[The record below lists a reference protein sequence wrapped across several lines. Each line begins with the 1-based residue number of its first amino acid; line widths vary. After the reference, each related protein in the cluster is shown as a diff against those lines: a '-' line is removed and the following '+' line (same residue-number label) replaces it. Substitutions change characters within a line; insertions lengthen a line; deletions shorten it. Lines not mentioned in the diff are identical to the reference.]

1 MRNGIIL
8 AVVAAGTTL
17 GGCIV
22 VIEKGTDEVADEVV
36 VDTQREVSVEREVKR
51 DVRREVRR
59 ADSAIAYD
67 VRDAVFADPEL
78 RGADIRISASGGTV
92 RLRGVVASAGLRDR
106 AVDLAAA
113 VPGVERVDSSIEL
126 TDWN

>member
-8 AVVAAGTTL
+8 AVVSATLAL

-22 VIEKGTDEVADEVV
+22 VIEKGTDEVV
-36 VDTQREVSVEREVKR
+36 VDTQREVSVERDVKR

-67 VRDAVFADPEL
+67 VRDAVLADPDL
-78 RGADIRISASGGTV
+78 RVADIRISASGGTV
-92 RLRGVVASAGLRDR
+92 RLRGEVASAELRDR
-106 AVDLAAA
+106 AIDLAAA